1 VRLKVVARLRDI
13 MLNITSCRR
22 LVQHSKQISLLN
34 RWLSQGSTDLR
45 SISGIPHDVSWF
57 SRPYSAECQL
67 ASCHQYGIPHVGRNR
82 RDTRGPMARLLVI
95 AQIVLVLLMLVG
107 ISGAGDVE
115 LIFFQTLSCETCT
128 IQCTHSCQ
136 RENKLHRIQVWSILI

>member
-1 VRLKVVARLRDI
+1 MARLRDI

-82 RDTRGPMARLLVI
+82 RDIGGPMARLLVI
-95 AQIVLVLLMLVG
+95 VQIVLVSLMLVG
-107 ISGAGDVE
+107 TSGAGDVE
-115 LIFFQTLSCETCT
+115 LIFFQLQSCETCNT
-128 IQCTHSCQ
+128 QCTHSSQ
-136 RENKLHRIQVWSILI
+136 REKILHRIKMWSILM